1 MNKKTIAKKLLTT
14 AGYVRAPKAT
24 FVARHP
30 IKGISALLA
39 YRAARKV
46 APKRRTLAIA
56 TAAAV
61 AVPVLVKT
69 LTARTAE

>member
-1 MNKKTIAKKLLTT
+1 MDRKSIANKLLKT

-30 IKGISALLA
+30 VKGVSALMA

-46 APKRRTLAIA
+46 APKRRVLAIA
-56 TAAAV
+56 TVAAV
-61 AVPVLVKT
+61 AVPLVVKT